1 MLSNMVIKSTHDIL
15 SIIPEVTRLW
25 TFGMITIGKAT
36 SQIKSAWKAAVKTK
50 DARLLILKHMTMV
63 VASAERGT
71 EALHKELR

>member
-1 MLSNMVIKSTHDIL
+1 MVIKSTHNIL

-36 SQIKSAWKAAVKTK
+36 SQIKSAWKTAVKTK
-50 DARLLILKHMTMV
+50 DARLLILKPTTMA
-63 VASAERGT
+63 ASAERGT